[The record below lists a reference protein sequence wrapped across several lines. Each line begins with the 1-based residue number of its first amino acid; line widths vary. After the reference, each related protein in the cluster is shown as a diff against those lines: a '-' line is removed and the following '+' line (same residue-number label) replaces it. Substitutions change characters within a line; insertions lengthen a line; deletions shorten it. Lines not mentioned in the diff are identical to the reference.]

1 MNKEATMTATLQQQ
15 QHLINVLAETPKQ
28 FNYDIPVYRTQT
40 ITLEHKLTADELK
53 QWALERHDFEQQTI
67 DYYIPTQKE
76 WEDWNQQYL
85 DNLQDNHAWAYLED
99 WNTDWERTA
108 DYGDWELDGEID
120 TWTDKEGA

>member
-1 MNKEATMTATLQQQ
+1 MTQ
-15 QHLINVLAETPKQ
+15 ETPKQ

-67 DYYIPTQKE
+67 DYYIPTAKE